1 VNLRN
6 VRRVLAKE
14 LRETL
19 RDRRTVMIMVVV
31 PIFFYPVLLVVLE
44 QLALFGRQ
52 QLEEAQATVM
62 VIGADDGT
70 RGFLARDSAL
80 RVETADSV
88 PWGAVS
94 SGEVDAAV
102 VLDSPA
108 EGDAGTVGARV
119 LFDATRDRSNRAR
132 DVVRSRLGEWSDS
145 LLARRLEAEG
155 LPESFATPL
164 AVADSSVASAERMG
178 GYTLGRFLPMVL
190 VLITLLGAFF
200 PAIDLTAGEK
210 ERGTLE
216 PLLTTPVPAREIV
229 AGKFL
234 TVTVLAVAAGALN
247 LGSMLLTFESGIF
260 RLAREAGLEFRL
272 PLGTV
277 LLLLLFLVPV
287 AVLFAAL
294 FIGVAVRAR
303 SFKEAQ
309 NALTPIQL
317 ASMIPTYLPAIPGIP
332 FSYGLALVPIGG
344 IAVLFRELMAGGA
357 PLGPAVVAVGSTVVY
372 ALLAL
377 RFAAR
382 RFGSEEILFGA
393 GGSAE
398 VSTEPWPARVREWR
412 SQMQGVPGAA
422 AALAF
427 VAVVGLLYFY
437 VGIRLQ
443 IAGREQGL
451 FAAQW
456 LLLAVPAVLFAG
468 LGPYRVRSALAL
480 RPVPPRALAAAVL
493 IIAGGIP
500 VSWTLGWLQ
509 SLVLEIPEEFLRGFE
524 ALLRADTP
532 ARLLWL
538 FVLIALTPAVCEE
551 LVFRGILLQGLSR
564 ELPMARAVI
573 GSAVIF
579 GAYHLSFETVIRFLP
594 TAWLGLLL
602 GYVAWNTRSIYPSM
616 LMHALNNGAIL
627 LLVAS
632 TDLQAYLVGPAGEPK
647 WIALP
652 IAVVLLAAG
661 VRLLPRR
668 GDDPAPAGPLSEP
681 QR

>member
-1 VNLRN
+1 MNLAN
-6 VRRVLAKE
+6 VGKVLAKE

-31 PIFFYPVLLVVLE
+31 PIFFYPVLLIVLE

-52 QLEEAQATVM
+52 QLEEARAAV
-62 VIGADDGT
+62 VVVGAEDET
-70 RGFLARDSAL
+70 RAFLARDSAL
-80 RVETADSV
+80 QVEASDSI
-88 PWGAVS
+88 PWAAVR

-102 VLDSPA
+102 VLESPTA
-108 EGDAGTVGARV
+108 GEGGTAAARV
-119 LFDATRDRSNRAR
+119 LFDATRDPSSRAR
-132 DVVRSRLGEWSDS
+132 EVVVSRLEEWSDS

-155 LPESFATPL
+155 LPGSFAVPM
-164 AVADSSVASAERMG
+164 AVADSSVASAERLG

-216 PLLTTPVPAREIV
+216 PLLTTAVPARDII

-234 TVTVLAVAAGALN
+234 AVTVLAVSAGALN
-247 LGSMLLTFESGIF
+247 LGSMLLTFESGVF

-272 PLGTV
+272 PLGTI

-317 ASMIPTYLPAIPGIP
+317 ASMLPAYLPAIPGIP

-357 PLGPAVVAVGSTVVY
+357 PLGPAAVAVGSTVVY

-382 RFGSEEILFGA
+382 RFGSEEVLFGS
-393 GGSAE
+393 GSDSE
-398 VSTEPWPARVREWR
+398 VSTEPWAARLRGWR
-412 SQMQGVPGAA
+412 GRMQGVPGAA

-493 IIAGGIP
+493 IVVGGIP

-509 SLVLEIPEEFLRGFE
+509 SLVMEIPEEFLRGFE
-524 ALLRADTP
+524 ELLRADSP
-532 ARLLWL
+532 ERLLWL
-538 FVLIALTPAVCEE
+538 FVLIAVTPAVCEE

-564 ELPMARAVI
+564 ELPMARAVV
-573 GSAVIF
+573 GSAIIF
-579 GAYHLSFETVIRFLP
+579 GAYHLSYETVIRFLP

-602 GYVAWNTRSIYPSM
+602 GYVAWNTRSIYPSI
-616 LMHALNNGAIL
+616 LMHAINNGAIL

-632 TDLQAYLVGPAGEPK
+632 TDLQAYLVGPEGEPK

-652 IAVVLLAAG
+652 FALVVLAAG

-668 GDDPAPAGPLSEP
+668 GDESSPEALPEP